1 MIENALLLCRPRSGG
16 EHSRTRTNKKCH
28 LLRGA
33 LAHTGGMS
41 ASVCVHAFVCV
52 LASFFMPTGGR
63 HLISAVA
70 AAGEKQ
76 ANMSAQ
82 ICAEGTTPS

>member
-16 EHSRTRTNKKCH
+16 EHSGTRTNKKCH

-41 ASVCVHAFVCV
+41 ASVCAHAFVCV
-52 LASFFMPTGGR
+52 LAPFFMPTGGR
-63 HLISAVA
+63 HLISA

-82 ICAEGTTPS
+82 ICAEGTRPS

>member
-1 MIENALLLCRPRSGG
+1 MIENALLLRRPRSGG
-16 EHSRTRTNKKCH
+16 EHSGTRTNKKCH

-33 LAHTGGMS
+33 LAHTGGTS
-41 ASVCVHAFVCV
+41 AGVCAHAFVCV
-52 LASFFMPTGGR
+52 LAPFVMPTGGR
-63 HLISAVA
+63 HLILAV

-82 ICAEGTTPS
+82 ICAEGTRPS